1 MLQVERVRQI
11 RKKSDTDDR
20 AFEHMED
27 WSPTGL
33 DLARNFR
40 AQWAEEQTL
49 VWAAHQVE
57 RWAQRL
63 AKERGVQPPP
73 RDQVL
78 ADLRNALEHLDE
90 AEFEGD
96 LAIPGDRGNRSLRA
110 LPTGRLAIE
119 PGQCLA
125 FDLIDVD
132 ELERRALAVV
142 GAVEDELMEEAAD
155 WWAVINSGR

>member
-11 RKKSDTDDR
+11 RRKTDADDR
-20 AFEHMED
+20 AFEYMED
-27 WSPTGL
+27 WSPTQL
-33 DLARNFR
+33 DLEKNFR

-57 RWAQRL
+57 RWTRRL
-63 AKERGVQPPP
+63 AQERGVQPPP

-78 ADLRNALEHLDE
+78 ADLRNTLEHLDE
-90 AEFEGD
+90 AEFED
-96 LAIPGDRGNRSLRA
+96 NHAVPGDKGNRSLRA
-110 LPTGRLAIE
+110 LPNARLAIE
-119 PGQCLA
+119 TGDRRA
-125 FDLIDVD
+125 FGLIDVD